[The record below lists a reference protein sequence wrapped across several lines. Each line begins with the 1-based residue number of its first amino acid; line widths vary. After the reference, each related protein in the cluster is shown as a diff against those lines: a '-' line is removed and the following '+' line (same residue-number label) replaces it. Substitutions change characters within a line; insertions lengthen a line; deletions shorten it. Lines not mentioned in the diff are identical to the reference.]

1 MAQPLH
7 VMSGATGTLEAPA
20 VRSIGPADLGEA
32 LARGWDDFTAMPSHA
47 VFLCLIYP
55 LIGVVLALFT
65 LEQNL
70 LPLLYP
76 LAAGFALLGPVAA
89 IGLYEMSRRREQGQ
103 PAEWTHAFDV
113 TRGPSFPAIMALG
126 LILMLIFLAWLWSA
140 RAIYEALF
148 GVLAPTSIW
157 EFGREVFTTQAG
169 WSLILWGNLVGLLFA
184 VTVLTISVVSFPLLV
199 DRDAGLAGAVVTS
212 VRAVVKNPITMALWG
227 LIVMALLALGTL
239 PVFIGLAVVLPWLG
253 HATWHLYRKVVVA

>member
-1 MAQPLH
+1 MAQQLH
-7 VMSGATGTLEAPA
+7 VMSGASGTLDTPE
-20 VRSIGPADLGEA
+20 VRRITPNDLADA
-32 LARGWDDFTAMPSHA
+32 LAKGWDDFAAMPSHA

-65 LEQNL
+65 LEQNM

-103 PAEWTHAFDV
+103 EAEWTHAFDV
-113 TRGPSFPAIMALG
+113 TRGPSFPAIMVLG
-126 LILMLIFLAWLWSA
+126 LILMMIFLAWLWSA
-140 RAIYEALF
+140 REIYEALF
-148 GVLAPTSIW
+148 GVLAPASVW
-157 EFGREVFTTQAG
+157 QFGRDVLTTPAG

-184 VTVLTISVVSFPLLV
+184 IAVLTISVVSFPLLV
-199 DRDAGLAGAVVTS
+199 DRDVGLASAVTTS
-212 VRAVVKNPITMALWG
+212 VRAVLKNPVTMALWG

-239 PVFIGLAVVLPWLG
+239 PVFIGLAVVLPVLG
-253 HATWHLYRKVVVA
+253 HATWHLYRKLVV